1 MDLEKEER
9 RRDRKVKRM
18 KVKMFV
24 DYPSHLTWST
34 LGVLSAW
41 SFETR
46 ILTMLSKN
54 IKLIFKKSFGHILSY
69 FVLFR
74 TYGISDKHRGGDE
87 IEEVRWLRPAAP
99 AAVLL
104 HHRGRALRGRHGRGQ
119 RGRGELHGGRPDWD
133 KYQRHRWYVCKI
145 SFLRNIILHTPEPQS
160 DKCWEKREM
169 WALFGKLVASQR
181 VNIRISNA
189 HLQKYSS

>member
-54 IKLIFKKSFGHILSY
+54 IKLIFKKI
-69 FVLFR
+69 VLD
-74 TYGISDKHRGGDE
+74 I
-87 IEEVRWLRPAAP
+87 AP
-99 AAVLL
+99 NGEFWGCHLL
-104 HHRGRALRGRHGRGQ
+104 TNF
-119 RGRGELHGGRPDWD
+119 WVV
-133 KYQRHRWYVCKI
+133 YCV
-145 SFLRNIILHTPEPQS
+145 
-160 DKCWEKREM
+160 
-169 WALFGKLVASQR
+169 
-181 VNIRISNA
+181 
-189 HLQKYSS
+189 

>member
-24 DYPSHLTWST
+24 DSHLTWST

-54 IKLIFKKSFGHILSY
+54 IKLIFEKK
-69 FVLFR
+69 VLDIFCLVLLK
-74 TYGISDKHRGGDE
+74 THGISDQHRGGDE
-87 IEEVRWLRPAAP
+87 IEEVRRL
-99 AAVLL
+99 
-104 HHRGRALRGRHGRGQ
+104 
-119 RGRGELHGGRPDWD
+119 
-133 KYQRHRWYVCKI
+133 
-145 SFLRNIILHTPEPQS
+145 
-160 DKCWEKREM
+160 
-169 WALFGKLVASQR
+169 
-181 VNIRISNA
+181 
-189 HLQKYSS
+189 

>member
-9 RRDRKVKRM
+9 RRDRKVKKM

-24 DYPSHLTWST
+24 AYPSHLTWST

-54 IKLIFKKSFGHILSY
+54 IKLIFEKKVLDIFCL
-69 FVLFR
+69 VLFR
-74 TYGISDKHRGGDE
+74 TYGISDKHRGGDQ
-87 IEEVRWLRPAAP
+87 IEEVRWLWPTAP

-104 HHRGRALRGRHGRGQ
+104 HPRCRALRGRHSRGQ

-133 KYQRHRWYVCKI
+133 KYQRHRCDMFAKYHFCEILFCTRLSLSQTQVLGKT
-145 SFLRNIILHTPEPQS
+145 RNVSLV
-160 DKCWEKREM
+160 WETCSVST
-169 WALFGKLVASQR
+169 F
-181 VNIRISNA
+181 
-189 HLQKYSS
+189 KY

>member
-54 IKLIFKKSFGHILSY
+54 IKLIFEKKVLDIFCL
-69 FVLFR
+69 VLFR
-74 TYGISDKHRGGDE
+74 TYGISDQHWGGDE
-87 IEEVRWLRPAAP
+87 IEEVRRLRPPGP

-104 HHRGRALRGRHGRGQ
+104 HTRGRALRGRHSRGQ
-119 RGRGELHGGRPDWD
+119 RGRGELHGGRPDRD

-145 SFLRNIILHTPEPQS
+145 LFCTRLSLSQTS
-160 DKCWEKREM
+160 VGEKREM

>member
-54 IKLIFKKSFGHILSY
+54 IKLIFKKK
-69 FVLFR
+69 VLDIFCLVLLR
-74 TYGISDKHRGGDE
+74 TYGISDQHRGGDQ
-87 IEEVRWLRPAAP
+87 IEEVRRLWPPAP

-104 HHRGRALRGRHGRGQ
+104 HPRGRALGGRHS

-160 DKCWEKREM
+160 DKWGVKTRNVSLVWETCS
-169 WALFGKLVASQR
+169 VSTC
-181 VNIRISNA
+181 
-189 HLQKYSS
+189 KY

>member
-54 IKLIFKKSFGHILSY
+54 IKLIFKKK
-69 FVLFR
+69 VLDIFCLVLLR
-74 TYGISDKHRGGDE
+74 TYGISDQHWGGDQ
-87 IEEVRWLRPAAP
+87 IEEVRRL
-99 AAVLL
+99 
-104 HHRGRALRGRHGRGQ
+104 
-119 RGRGELHGGRPDWD
+119 
-133 KYQRHRWYVCKI
+133 
-145 SFLRNIILHTPEPQS
+145 
-160 DKCWEKREM
+160 
-169 WALFGKLVASQR
+169 
-181 VNIRISNA
+181 
-189 HLQKYSS
+189 

>member
-34 LGVLSAW
+34 LGVLSAC

-54 IKLIFKKSFGHILSY
+54 IKLIFKKSFGHILPCP
-69 FVLFR
+69 FKNLR
-74 TYGISDKHRGGDE
+74 HK
-87 IEEVRWLRPAAP
+87 RPALGRRSDRRGEATVTTRSSSCP
-99 AAVLL
+99 PPSS
-104 HHRGRALRGRHGRGQ
+104 RSSTRRSPWSRSGRAPWRPPRLRQ
-119 RGRGELHGGRPDWD
+119 IPEASLICL
-133 KYQRHRWYVCKI
+133 Q
-145 SFLRNIILHTPEPQS
+145 NIIS
-160 DKCWEKREM
+160 AKYY
-169 WALFGKLVASQR
+169 S
-181 VNIRISNA
+181 A
-189 HLQKYSS
+189 HA